1 MKIFFYALM
10 LISLPVMILSCGSDN
25 AGDELS
31 EEDLYNFTGLSLKP
45 YGIPVI
51 VMLPNENANIGA
63 STKPEVTHVE
73 GDFKWEIEVGPNF
86 HLNIDDWGANRGLV
100 KDEKKALADKDFYKI
115 KYIIDEP
122 DLIMYERILKVDG
135 RQGVSKNVGFEH
147 KTYHVFGQVIVDD
160 IAYVFQ
166 SREDGYEK
174 MIIDLMVKSIKSIK
188 PLEEK

>member
-1 MKIFFYALM
+1 MM
-10 LISLPVMILSCGSDN
+10 LSCGSDN

-135 RQGVSKNVGFEH
+135 RKGVSKNVGFEH